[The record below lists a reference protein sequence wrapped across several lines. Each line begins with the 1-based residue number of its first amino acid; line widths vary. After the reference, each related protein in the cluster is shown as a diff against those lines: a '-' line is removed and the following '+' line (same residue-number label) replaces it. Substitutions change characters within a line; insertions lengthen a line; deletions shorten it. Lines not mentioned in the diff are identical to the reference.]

1 MRVSLTGLCGAGQM
15 GLALLALLSV
25 FTGRG
30 DLWSVGQMAEIAMTV
45 GAVPLWSQE
54 TGRSGFLRGASPP
67 PHIFNG
73 QDASGKELRLDTGE
87 CQGGN
92 LVCQSLPRHS
102 SYFPSS
108 L

>member
-54 TGRSGFLRGASPP
+54 TGRSGFLRGASPTP
-67 PHIFNG
+67 PHLQWPGCIWKRAETG
-73 QDASGKELRLDTGE
+73 HWGMSGG
-87 CQGGN
+87 
-92 LVCQSLPRHS
+92 
-102 SYFPSS
+102 
-108 L
+108 